1 MMFSSCISKKNHY
14 ATLTGQEMKLEA
26 LRRGQVAKI
35 QRELKG
41 VRDSLRVIEIETAT
55 KAGSI
60 STLENL
66 RIEMDRKNKELE
78 EKLELQNAQSSSAQA
93 DQNKT
98 LKEKEQEISRLKNKI
113 AAAKSLVDGST
124 VDFGTLVGDLRS
136 RMGPYDP
143 NLYEVI
149 SSAGSMS
156 LEINET
162 LLFKTGSVSK
172 LSSDGKVLLQNVANV
187 MNGYPTINIVVV
199 GHTDDSKPKTGYA
212 DNWMISTV
220 RAVGVVNVLTDNGV
234 SQNQIMAAGK
244 GEFAPAGSNS
254 TPEGKTKNRRVE
266 LKFIP
271 VQQVLAKQIK
281 QALN

>member
-1 MMFSSCISKKNHY
+1 
-14 ATLTGQEMKLEA
+14 MKLEA
-26 LRRGQVAKI
+26 LRRGQVSKI
-35 QRELKG
+35 KRELQG

-60 STLENL
+60 STLESL

-78 EKLELQNAQSSSAQA
+78 EKLEEQSVQSSNAQA
-93 DQNKT
+93 DLDKSLKGKDQEIAT
-98 LKEKEQEISRLKNKI
+98 LKSKIEK
-113 AAAKSLVDGST
+113 AKSLVDGST

-143 NLYEVI
+143 NLYEII

-156 LEINET
+156 LEINES
-162 LLFKTGSVSK
+162 LLFKTSSVSK
-172 LSSDGKVLLQNVANV
+172 LSDDGKVLLQNVANV
-187 MNGYPTINIVVV
+187 MNGYPTINIVVI
-199 GHTDDSKPKTGYA
+199 GHTDDGKPKTGYA

-220 RAVGVVNVLTDNGV
+220 RSVGVVNVLTENGV

-244 GEFAPAGSNS
+244 GEFAPTGSNS
-254 TPEGKTKNRRVE
+254 TPEGKSKNRRIE
-266 LKFIP
+266 LKFVP
-271 VQQVLAKQIK
+271 LQSVLAKQVK